1 MRRLLTICALASF
14 AIGAWDGE
22 CSAQGLAPGTI
33 KLLSKNGVLIDA
45 TSADPFV
52 QITATEPG
60 KFLIV
65 GPATMQAD
73 LRVSLKPGET
83 EEGSSSLEILVGGKS
98 LRRFAIKPRASAD
111 TWKERADATPAA
123 SVGFLMEVDPGPH
136 AYEFRFSGADKGAGL
151 MLVPLAKAKHAL
163 AANAPLV
170 PAKPPAP
177 VATPTA
183 VAGATPEP
191 VATPTPK
198 SVDDI
203 GSGGGRSASARK
215 DRLGSEVALLGGFGV
230 PGDSTFKADGSTTL
244 EARWGVGASRALAV
258 GLSISR
264 SHFGGL
270 AARDPARAVPASAIN
285 VDLTPVIAHLTWY
298 LPLDGLVRPYV
309 AGGPGFTV
317 AQSSME
323 TRTTTT
329 NELQIG
335 PAADAVLGVQFDLG
349 GSDIREGR
357 QKILVEARESW
368 GNAAFAAHDFKNFSS
383 TELML
388 GVALKF

>member
-1 MRRLLTICALASF
+1 MRRLLTFCAIASF

-22 CSAQGLAPGTI
+22 SSAQGLAPGTI

-52 QITATEPG
+52 QITSTEPG

-65 GPATMQAD
+65 GPATLQAD
-73 LRVSLKPGET
+73 FRVSLKPGEA
-83 EEGSSSLEILVGGKS
+83 EGGSSSLEILVGGKS

-111 TWKERADATPAA
+111 TWKERPDAKPAA

-151 MLVPLAKAKHAL
+151 MLVPQAKAKHAL

-183 VAGATPEP
+183 IAVATP
-191 VATPTPK
+191 VATPKPK
-198 SVDDI
+198 SVDEI
-203 GSGGGRSASARK
+203 GSSGGRSASARM
-215 DRLGSEVALLGGFGV
+215 DRLGTEVALLGGFGL

-244 EARWGVGASRALAV
+244 EARWGLGASRALAV
-258 GLSISR
+258 GVSVSR
-264 SHFGGL
+264 SHFGGV
-270 AARDPARAVPASAIN
+270 AARDPARAVPASAVNI
-285 VDLTPVIAHLTWY
+285 DMTPVIAHLTWY

-317 AQSSME
+317 AQSSMQ

-329 NELQIG
+329 NELQVG

-349 GSDIREGR
+349 ASDIREGR

-368 GNAAFAAHDFKNFSS
+368 GSAAFAAHDFKNFSS